1 MASEYGYRFTRQAE
15 TDLTGILQYISED
28 LSNPSAATALGRKI
42 FASIDDIRQFPQ
54 SGIIV
59 DNPFLADK
67 DVRRTLIDNY
77 ILYYKAIDA
86 EKIVYIIRIVYAK
99 RNLDEICRELEI

>member
-15 TDLTGILQYISED
+15 TDLSGILQYISED
-28 LSNPSAATALGRKI
+28 LSNPSAATALGRKV

-54 SGIIV
+54 S
-59 DNPFLADK
+59 
-67 DVRRTLIDNY
+67 RRILIDNY

-86 EKIVYIIRIVYAK
+86 EKIIYIVRIVYAK

>member
-1 MASEYGYRFTRQAE
+1 M
-15 TDLTGILQYISED
+15 
-28 LSNPSAATALGRKI
+28 
-42 FASIDDIRQFPQ
+42 
-54 SGIIV
+54 IV

-67 DVRRTLIDNY
+67 DVRRILIDNY

-86 EKIVYIIRIVYAK
+86 EKIIYIVRIMYAK

>member
-15 TDLTGILQYISED
+15 TDLSGILQYISED
-28 LSNPSAATALGRKI
+28 LSNPSAATALGRKV

-54 SGIIV
+54 SGMIV

-67 DVRRTLIDNY
+67 DVRRILIDNY
-77 ILYYKAIDA
+77 ILDRKS
-86 EKIVYIIRIVYAK
+86 VV
-99 RNLDEICRELEI
+99 